1 MVQDNPELLAPVQ
14 YDEIRALTARM
25 QQQISS
31 RTIDSPS
38 WEFVRSAKMATRMYA
53 PLGTLMSLG
62 EYVRITRTFVEAFKA
77 SDDTQKSK
85 RIVEDQ
91 SIDFTKEDIELNQLR
106 RDLKVIQLLMNVP
119 VSKLSSKVLSRPACS
134 LGYQRRSHCAS
145 SLLGNDYHADGYST
159 DVVHMSLYHI
169 SSRPGALDPSVH
181 YHIHRRPELQK
192 NWASLG
198 HL

>member
-119 VSKLSSKVLSRPACS
+119 VSKLSSKVLSRPTCS
-134 LGYQRRSHCAS
+134 LGYQR
-145 SLLGNDYHADGYST
+145 
-159 DVVHMSLYHI
+159 
-169 SSRPGALDPSVH
+169 
-181 YHIHRRPELQK
+181 
-192 NWASLG
+192 
-198 HL
+198 